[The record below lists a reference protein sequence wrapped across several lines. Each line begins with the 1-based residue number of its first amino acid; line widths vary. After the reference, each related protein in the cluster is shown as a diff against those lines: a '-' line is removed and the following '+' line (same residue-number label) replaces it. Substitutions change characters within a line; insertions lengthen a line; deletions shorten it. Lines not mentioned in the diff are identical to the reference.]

1 MYRLLRKYYL
11 ILALVTLPGSLL
23 SQATIT
29 GAEYFWGTDP
39 GQGNATA
46 MVALDGNFEE
56 AIETAL
62 ESALASPP
70 IGGLHLF
77 CVRFQDSDG
86 DWGPIFK
93 RTIATENAPRDIK
106 ITLAEYFWDT
116 DPGEGA
122 GTAMVAFDGAF
133 DEAIETAFKNPLTTP
148 AQGGLHLFNIRVS
161 DEDGNWGPVFKR
173 TVAIEDA
180 PRDIKVTLAEYFW
193 DTDPGQGSGTAMVA
207 FDGAFDEAIETA
219 LHNSLTTPAQ
229 GGLHLFNVRVRDED
243 GNWGP
248 VFKRTIATEA
258 APRDIKITMAE
269 FFWDTDPGEGSGT
282 AMVAFD
288 GAFDEAIETAL
299 QSNLTTPAQGGLHLF
314 NVRVRDDQ
322 NNWGPVFKRTIA
334 TEDSPRDIKVQAAE
348 FFWNA
353 DPGEGS
359 GTAMVAF
366 DGAFDEAI
374 ETALQSN
381 LTTPA
386 QDGLNLFNVRVQDDQ
401 GNWGPVFKR
410 TVFTEAAPRDIKITA
425 AEYFWGL
432 TDPGEGNGTA
442 MVAFDGNFDEAI
454 ETALANGVNSP
465 GIGLA
470 LYNVRVRDENG
481 DWGPLFKRTV
491 YIEIPGE
498 FLEIVALNPTD
509 SICYGDSVQLVASGL
524 VNYSWD
530 PSGSLS
536 AATGDTVWASPTTTT
551 TYVVTADDGAGTTEI
566 DSITIT
572 VIPLPVAS
580 VSGLDPIYCTTA
592 APVTM
597 TGTPAGGTFSGTGVT
612 GNTFDPAAAGLG
624 SHDITY
630 TVSNAFGCTDDTTI
644 TVTVNDLSS
653 SSTIN
658 PVACD
663 SYLSPQGNTYTT
675 TGTYIEVI
683 PNAVGCDSTI
693 TINLTVNASSSSSIT
708 ASSCDS
714 YTAPSGAVF
723 TSTGVYTDII
733 PNAAGCDSVIT
744 ITLTITSGSSL
755 VLNET
760 ACGGYTLNSQT
771 YTSSGTFTQV
781 LTNAAGCDSIIT
793 LNLIINN
800 NTSSTITASA
810 CDSYTAPSGT
820 VYTSSGTY
828 TDIIPNAAGCD
839 SVITINLTITT
850 APTNNMIE
858 AACDS
863 YTLNGQTYTSSGT
876 YTQTLIG
883 AAANGCDSIIVLNL
897 IINNSTTSTITA
909 SSCDTY
915 TAPSGAVYTSSGTYT
930 DVIPNAAGCDS
941 VITINLTIT
950 NGGFNVIT
958 TAACNSYTLN
968 SQTYTSSGTYT
979 QTLTGA
985 SANGCDSTIIL
996 NLIINTNSTSTLTET
1011 ACGSYTAPSG
1021 AVYTA
1026 SGTYTDIIPN
1036 AAGCDSVITINLTIN
1051 NNATNIITDI
1061 ACDTYSLNGQTY
1073 TASGTYTQTLV
1084 GAAAN
1089 GCDSIITL
1097 NLIIN
1102 QSTSSTLNETACGSY
1117 TLNGQTYT
1125 TSGTYFQQTANAAGC
1140 DSTITLNLTID
1151 PVGSNIITTVACD
1164 SYTLNAQ
1171 TYTSSGTYTQ
1181 TLPGVATNGCDSVI
1195 TLNLIINYSTTST
1208 DVITA
1213 CDSYT
1218 WIDGNTYTASN
1229 NIATWTLTNAAGCD
1243 SVVTL
1248 NLTMN
1253 QSSSSSIT
1261 VAACDSYTAP
1271 SGSVYTASGTYTEV
1285 IPNAAGCDSVIT
1297 IGLTINN
1304 SASTVLTEVAC
1315 DSYTLNG
1322 FTYTSSGTYTQ
1333 TLTTTSGCDSII
1345 TLNLTINNATTST
1358 ITTVACDSY
1367 TAPSGTVYTSS
1378 GTYTDVIPNAAGC
1391 DSIITIGL
1399 TINTAPVNNMTE
1411 VVCNS
1416 FTLNGQTY
1424 TSSGTYTQTLAGAA
1438 ANGCDS
1444 VIVLNLL
1451 INTTSSSTINEATCG
1466 SYTAPSGTVY
1476 TTSGMYTDIIPN
1488 AAGCDSVITIN
1499 LTINNTAINNMVVA
1513 ECDNYTLNGQT
1524 YISSGT
1530 YTQVFAGAA
1539 ANGCDSM
1546 IVLNLIINNSTASTI
1561 SPVAC
1566 DSYTAP
1572 SGAVYTT
1579 SGTYTDVIL
1588 NAAGCDSVIT
1598 INLTINGSSLN
1609 NMTVSACDSYTL
1621 NGQTYSATGTYTQNL
1636 PGAASNGCDSTIILD
1651 LTITGSSFATISETA
1666 CDSYT
1671 INGNT
1676 YTASGTYVETL
1687 VGASANGCD
1696 SIVTVNLT
1704 ILNSTFNTITD
1715 AACDAYTLN
1724 GQTYTSSGTYTQT
1737 LTNAVGCDS
1746 IITLDLTINYTT
1758 GITITEAACNSYT
1771 LNSQTYTSS
1780 GTYTQLLI
1788 NAAGCDSI
1796 ITLNLTIGTLA
1807 TTSTINEVAC
1817 DSYTAPSGAVYTAS
1831 GTYTDIIQNV
1841 SGCDSIITINLTM
1854 NSSTASVLNEFAC
1867 SGYTL
1872 NGQTYTSSGT
1882 YVQVITNAA
1891 GCDSTITLN
1900 LTVGS
1905 PSSSTLTVEECDSY
1919 TLNGQTYT
1927 TSGTYVQVL
1936 TNVEGCD
1943 STITLDLTINNTVNV
1958 MNEVAC
1964 GSYTLNGQTYSSSG
1978 TYTQLLP
1985 GAAVNGCDSTIMVNL
2000 TVNPVDNIVIDT
2012 AACNSFT
2019 MNGLT
2024 YTSSGTYTQNLTN
2037 SYGCDSIITL
2047 NLTIG
2052 TSNSFATITEVACDS
2067 YTAPSGA
2074 VYTSNGTYVDVI
2086 QNVSGCDSI
2095 ITINL
2100 TINSSSASTIVA
2112 NDCSSYTLN
2121 GQTYTATGI
2130 YTQTLVNAAGC
2141 DSTITLDLTINTSDT
2156 TITAVGCNSYT
2167 LNGQT
2172 YTATGTYTQT
2182 LVNATG
2188 CDSIIT
2194 LNLTI
2199 GTQPSASTIAEVVC
2213 DMYISP
2219 SGVMYTS
2226 SGVYTDVIPNAA
2238 GCDSVI
2244 TINLTVNSSSTS
2256 TLNETVCSG
2265 YTLNGITYTS
2275 SGTYTQTLV
2284 NAAGCDSTITLNLTV
2299 NENDTLLTV
2308 ASCNL
2313 YTLNGI
2319 TYTSSGTYTQVLTNS
2334 YGCDSTITLSLTIG
2348 TQASSSTITEVVCD
2362 SYLSPGG
2369 LTYTS
2374 SGVYVDT
2381 IPNAVGCDSVIT
2393 IILTV
2398 NNSTSSTDVITAC
2411 DSYTWIDGNTYT
2423 SSNNTA
2429 TYVTTNASGCDSTIY
2444 LDLTINQ
2451 STSVTL
2457 IQTAV
2462 DSYTLNGQTYTM
2474 SGIYTQLLTN
2484 ASGCDSTITL
2494 ELTIGYTGLEE
2505 NDQIWVS
2512 LYPNPTYGQVTI
2524 QGLESV
2530 KDIVSIYMTDAR
2542 GRLVRVFEPNTSVF
2556 DISDVVIGM
2565 YHIHIKHAEGIET
2578 LKVMKQ

>member
-1 MYRLLRKYYL
+1 MYRLLRNYYV
-11 ILALVTLPGSLL
+11 ILALVTLPGSLF
-23 SQATIT
+23 SQATLT
-29 GAEYFWGTDP
+29 GAEYFWDTDP

-46 MVALDGNFEE
+46 MVALDGTFDE

-62 ESALASPP
+62 EAALASPP
-70 IGGLHLF
+70 AGGLHLF
-77 CVRFQDSDG
+77 NVRFKDSDG
-86 DWGPIFK
+86 DWGPLFK
-93 RTIATENAPRDIK
+93 RTVATEDAPRDIQ
-106 ITLAEYFWDT
+106 IQLGEYFWDT
-116 DPGEGA
+116 DPGAGA

-133 DEAIETAFKNPLTTP
+133 DEAIETALESALTSP
-148 AQGGLHLFNIRVS
+148 ALGGLHLFNVRVR
-161 DEDGNWGPVFKR
+161 DEAGAWGPVFKR
-173 TVAIEDA
+173 TIATEDS

-193 DTDPGQGSGTAMVA
+193 DTDPGAGLGTAMVA

-219 LHNSLTTPAQ
+219 LESALTTPAQ
-229 GGLHLFNVRVRDED
+229 GGLHLFNVRVRDEQ
-243 GNWGP
+243 NSWGP
-248 VFKRTIATEA
+248 VFKRTIATEDS
-258 APRDIKITMAE
+258 PRDIKVTLAE
-269 FFWDTDPGEGSGT
+269 YFCDTDPGAGLGT

-288 GAFDEAIETAL
+288 GAFDEAIETVLESAL
-299 QSNLTTPAQGGLHLF
+299 ASPALGGLHLF

-322 NNWGPVFKRTIA
+322 NNWGPVFKRTVA
-334 TEDSPRDIKVQAAE
+334 TEDGGRDIKITVAE
-348 FFWNA
+348 YFWDT
-353 DPGEGS
+353 DPGAGS

-374 ETALQSN
+374 ETALESA

-386 QDGLNLFNVRVQDDQ
+386 LGGLHLFNVRVRDEQ
-401 GNWGPVFKR
+401 NSWGPVFKR
-410 TVFTEAAPRDIKITA
+410 TVATEDAGRDIQITA

-432 TDPGEGNGTA
+432 SDPGAGNGTA
-442 MVAFDGNFDEAI
+442 MVAFDGAFDEAI
-454 ETALANGVNSP
+454 ETALANGLNSP

-470 LYNVRVRDENG
+470 LFNVRVRDEDS
-481 DWGPLFKRTV
+481 DWGPLFKRCV
-491 YIEIPGE
+491 YIEIPGN
-498 FLEIVALNPTD
+498 FLEFVALNPTD
-509 SICYGDSVQLVASGL
+509 SICFGDSVQLVASGL
-524 VNYSWD
+524 VNYSWA
-530 PSGSLS
+530 PGASLS
-536 AATGDTVWASPTTTT
+536 ATTGDTVWAFPTVTT
-551 TYVVTADDGAGTTEI
+551 TYVVTADDGAGTTEV

-572 VIPLPVAS
+572 VIPPPVAS
-580 VSGLDPIYCTTA
+580 ITGLDPSYCTTA
-592 APVTM
+592 PPVTM
-597 TGTPAGGTFSGTGVT
+597 TGTPAGGSFTGTGVT

-624 SHDITY
+624 SHEITY

-658 PVACD
+658 PIACD
-663 SYLSPQGNTYTT
+663 SYLSPAGNTYTS
-675 TGTYIEVI
+675 TGTYVDII
-683 PNAVGCDSTI
+683 PNAAGCDSTI
-693 TINLTVNASSSSSIT
+693 TINLTVNASSTSSIT

-723 TSTGVYTDII
+723 TSTGVYTDTI

-744 ITLTITSGSSL
+744 ITLTITSGTSS

-771 YTSSGTFTQV
+771 YTSSGTYTQV
-781 LTNAAGCDSIIT
+781 LTNTAGCDSTIT
-793 LNLIINN
+793 LNLVINN
-800 NTSSTITASA
+800 STSSTITASA

-876 YTQTLIG
+876 YTQTLVG

-979 QTLTGA
+979 QTLAGA

-1011 ACGSYTAPSG
+1011 ACGSYAAPSG

-1061 ACDTYSLNGQTY
+1061 ACDTYTLNGQTY
-1073 TASGTYTQTLV
+1073 TSSGTYTQTLV

-1102 QSTSSTLNETACGSY
+1102 QSTSSTLTQTACGSY
-1117 TLNGQTYT
+1117 TLNGQTFT
-1125 TSGTYFQQTANAAGC
+1125 TSGTFFQQLTNAAGC
-1140 DSTITLNLTID
+1140 DSTITLNLTIN

-1181 TLPGVATNGCDSVI
+1181 TLPGAAANGCDSVI
-1195 TLNLIINYSTTST
+1195 TLNLIINYSSTGT

-1213 CDSYT
+1213 CDSYI
-1218 WIDGNTYTASN
+1218 WIDGNTYTTSN
-1229 NIATWTLTNAAGCD
+1229 NTATWTLTNASGCD

-1261 VAACDSYTAP
+1261 VAACDSYIAP
-1271 SGSVYTASGTYTEV
+1271 SGAVYTATGTYTDV

-1333 TLTTTSGCDSII
+1333 VLTTTSGCDSII
-1345 TLNLTINNATTST
+1345 TLNLTINNATTSN
-1358 ITTVACDSY
+1358 ITAVACDSY
-1367 TAPSGTVYTSS
+1367 TAPSGAVYTSS
-1378 GTYTDVIPNAAGC
+1378 GTYTDIIPNAAGC

-1411 VVCNS
+1411 VACNS

-1424 TSSGTYTQTLAGAA
+1424 TSSGTYTQTLVGAA

-1451 INTTSSSTINEATCG
+1451 INTTSSSTISEVTCG
-1466 SYTAPSGTVY
+1466 SYTAPSGAVY
-1476 TTSGMYTDIIPN
+1476 TTSGTYTDIIPN

-1572 SGAVYTT
+1572 SGAVYTA

-1598 INLTINGSSLN
+1598 INLTINGSSVN
-1609 NMTVSACDSYTL
+1609 NMTASACDS
-1621 NGQTYSATGTYTQNL
+1621 
-1636 PGAASNGCDSTIILD
+1636 
-1651 LTITGSSFATISETA
+1651 
-1666 CDSYT
+1666 
-1671 INGNT
+1671 
-1676 YTASGTYVETL
+1676 
-1687 VGASANGCD
+1687 
-1696 SIVTVNLT
+1696 
-1704 ILNSTFNTITD
+1704 
-1715 AACDAYTLN
+1715 YTLN
-1724 GQTYTSSGTYTQT
+1724 GQTYTSSGTYTQNLPGAAANGCDSTINLALTVTGSSFSTITETACDSYTINGNTYTTSGVYVETFVGASSNGCDSIVTVNLTINNSSFHTITDVACDTYT
-1737 LTNAVGCDS
+1737 LNSQTYTSTGTYTQTLVNAVGCDS
-1746 IITLDLTINYTT
+1746 VITLNLTINYTT
-1758 GITITEAACNSYT
+1758 GVTLTEAACNSYT

-1780 GTYTQLLI
+1780 GTYTQLLT

-1796 ITLNLTIGTLA
+1796 ITLNLTIGTTA
-1807 TTSTINEVAC
+1807 SSSTINPVAC
-1817 DSYTAPSGAVYTAS
+1817 DSYTSPSGDVYTAT
-1831 GTYTDIIQNV
+1831 GTYLDTIPNV
-1841 SGCDSIITINLTM
+1841 SGCDSVITINLTM
-1854 NSSTASVLNEFAC
+1854 NNSTASVLNEFSC
-1867 SGYTL
+1867 SGYTLNGQTYVNTGTYVQVVPNASGCDSTITLNLTIGSPSSSALTVVECDSYTL

-1882 YVQVITNAA
+1882 YTQLLSNSA

-1900 LTVGS
+1900 LT
-1905 PSSSTLTVEECDSY
+1905 
-1919 TLNGQTYT
+1919 
-1927 TSGTYVQVL
+1927 
-1936 TNVEGCD
+1936 
-1943 STITLDLTINNTVNV
+1943 INNTLNV
-1958 MNEVAC
+1958 LNQVVC
-1964 GSYTLNGQTYSSSG
+1964 GSYTLNGQTYTSSG
-1978 TYTQLLP
+1978 TYTQLLT
-1985 GAAVNGCDSTIMVNL
+1985 GAAVNGCDSTIMLNL
-2000 TVNPVDNIVIDT
+2000 AVNPVDSVVINT
-2012 AACNSFT
+2012 ASCNSYT
-2019 MNGLT
+2019 INGQT
-2024 YTSSGTYTQNLTN
+2024 YTSSGSYTQILTN

-2052 TSNSFATITEVACDS
+2052 TNNTFSTITPVACDS
-2067 YTAPSGA
+2067 YAAPSGA
-2074 VYTSNGTYVDVI
+2074 VYTAGGTYVDVI
-2086 QNVSGCDSI
+2086 PNVSGCDSV

-2100 TINSSSASTIVA
+2100 TVNSSSSSTITA

-2130 YTQTLVNAAGC
+2130 YTQTLVNAVGC
-2141 DSTITLDLTINTSDT
+2141 DSIITLNLTINASDT
-2156 TITAVGCNSYT
+2156 TVTAVGCNSYT

-2182 LVNATG
+2182 LVNAAG

-2199 GTQPSASTIAEVVC
+2199 GTQPSASTITEVVC

-2226 SGVYTDVIPNAA
+2226 SGVYTDIIPNAA

-2244 TINLTVNSSSTS
+2244 TINLTVNSSSVN

-2265 YTLNGITYTS
+2265 YTLNGITYTNT
-2275 SGTYTQTLV
+2275 GTYTQTLV
-2284 NAAGCDSTITLNLTV
+2284 NSVGCDSTITLNLTV
-2299 NENDTLLTV
+2299 NENDTTLTV

-2319 TYTSSGTYTQVLTNS
+2319 TYTSSGTYSQVLTNTA
-2334 YGCDSTITLSLTIG
+2334 GCDSTITLNLTIG
-2348 TQASSSTITEVVCD
+2348 TQSSSSTLTEVVCD
-2362 SYLSPGG
+2362 SYVSPSG

-2381 IPNAVGCDSVIT
+2381 ITNAVGCDSVIT

-2411 DSYTWIDGNTYT
+2411 DSYTWIDGVTYT
-2423 SSNNTA
+2423 SSNNTT
-2429 TYVTTNASGCDSTIY
+2429 TYVTTNASGCYSTIY

-2457 IQTAV
+2457 VQTAI

-2474 SGIYTQLLTN
+2474 SGIYTQVLTN
-2484 ASGCDSTITL
+2484 AAGCDSTITL
-2494 ELTIGYTGLEE
+2494 DLTIGYTGIDEI
-2505 NDQIWVS
+2505 DQILVS
-2512 LYPNPTYGQVTI
+2512 LYPNPTFCQVTI

-2530 KDIVSIYMTDAR
+2530 KDIVSIYMTDSR
-2542 GRLVRVFEPNTSVF
+2542 GRKVRVFELNTEVF
-2556 DISDVVIGM
+2556 DISDLAIGM
-2565 YHIHIKHAEGIET
+2565 YHIHIQHAGGIEL
-2578 LKVMKQ
+2578 LKVVKQ